1 MAHQDGDGWPE
12 RNVSCCELN
21 LSLNVLIKLIMKM
34 LKHAGMLEPQEPG
47 ISPFDDSTDMEV
59 RWREWLRREH
69 IYR

>member
-1 MAHQDGDGWPE
+1 
-12 RNVSCCELN
+12 
-21 LSLNVLIKLIMKM
+21 M